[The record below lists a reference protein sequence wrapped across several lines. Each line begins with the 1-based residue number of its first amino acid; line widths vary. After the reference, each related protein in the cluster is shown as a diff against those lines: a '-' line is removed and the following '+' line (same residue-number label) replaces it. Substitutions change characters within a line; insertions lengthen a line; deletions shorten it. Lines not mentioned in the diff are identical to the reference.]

1 MNNQRAFNIPF
12 DPIYRWENFFV
23 SPGNSEVVEL
33 IRTWPNWPN
42 HCVIVV
48 GERFSGKTH
57 LAHLWQRESQAR
69 IIYANQLDTKDLA
82 AKIMENPNV
91 ILEDL
96 EGGYCHESL
105 LNLYNLI
112 RENQGSLL
120 ITTETSPASWAI
132 ELNDLKSR
140 LLACPCIA
148 IGKPDDS
155 LLEALLL
162 KRFSDRQL
170 KVPGAVLSYLVK
182 HIDRSYGGVERI
194 CDLLDQ
200 ESLERKRG
208 MTLPFVRELLQR
220 LDIGFVE

>member
-1 MNNQRAFNIPF
+1 MNNQRAFEIPF

-23 SPGNSEVVEL
+23 SPCNAEVVEL
-33 IRTWPNWPN
+33 IRTWPNWTN
-42 HCVIVV
+42 HCVMVV
-48 GERFSGKTH
+48 GDRFSGKTH
-57 LAHLWQRESQAR
+57 LAQLWQRESQAR
-69 IIYANQLDTKDLA
+69 IIYANELDTKDLV

-96 EGGYCHESL
+96 EAAYCHESL

-120 ITTETSPASWAI
+120 ITTETSPASWDI
-132 ELNDLKSR
+132 GLNDLKSR
-140 LLACPCIA
+140 LLASPCIA
-148 IGKPDDS
+148 IGKPDDG

-170 KVPGAVLSYLVK
+170 KVPGAVLTYLVK
-182 HIDRSYGGVERI
+182 HIDRSYEGVERV
-194 CDLLDQ
+194 CHLLDQ

-208 MTLPFVRELLQR
+208 MTLPFVRELLHR